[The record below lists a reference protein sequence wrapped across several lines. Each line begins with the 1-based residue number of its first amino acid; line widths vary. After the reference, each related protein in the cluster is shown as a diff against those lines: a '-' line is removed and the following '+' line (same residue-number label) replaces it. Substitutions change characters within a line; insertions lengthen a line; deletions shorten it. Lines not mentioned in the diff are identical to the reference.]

1 MWSCGYLAS
10 RRTAPVGR
18 LLASL
23 VLLLT
28 VSNAFAYDG
37 VTFGLQV
44 ATPASGSVPLTA
56 NVVVPVAT
64 LTDGA
69 GAPVGLAV
77 RGDVSYALGASLG
90 PSAGMNLLL
99 SDASAG
105 ETFARPYLGLGAALG
120 NDAEALIPTA
130 YGLVG
135 WRAPLG
141 DVFAVRLETIV
152 NVTVRSAA
160 LQLGFDFSPWGA
172 R

>member
-77 RGDVSYALGASLG
+77 RGARRVQYRCESAVLDQAPHLLPLREGLAASL
-90 PSAGMNLLL
+90 
-99 SDASAG
+99 
-105 ETFARPYLGLGAALG
+105 
-120 NDAEALIPTA
+120 
-130 YGLVG
+130 
-135 WRAPLG
+135 
-141 DVFAVRLETIV
+141 
-152 NVTVRSAA
+152 
-160 LQLGFDFSPWGA
+160 
-172 R
+172 